1 MLHDLDKTLE
11 KLIMKEGN
19 IPSGEI
25 DVTFDQPT
33 GEWSSRLSR
42 PTLNCWCFDMR
53 ENLKLR
59 SVDRNVERMNGN
71 LARTTFAPR
80 RIDLTYLVT
89 AWTRKAEDEH
99 QLLWRALVALK
110 RYSSLDPKN
119 CEGDLRYQTIAIPLT
134 VADMTNASVNLVDL
148 WSVLEN
154 QMRLGF
160 VVTATVELDTQAAFE
175 TPLVLEAT
183 MRIGEPRLD
192 ETQRGEP
199 WTIDR
204 EHAREVKIRP
214 RKGKEDKEGGE

>member
-1 MLHDLDKTLE
+1 MLHDFDKTLE

-19 IPSGEI
+19 IPNGEI
-25 DVTFDQPT
+25 DVQFDQPT

-42 PTLNCWCFDMR
+42 PTLNCWCFDIR
-53 ENLKLR
+53 ENMKLR
-59 SVDRNVERMNGN
+59 TVERSVERMNGN
-71 LARTTFAPR
+71 MARTTFAPR

-110 RYSSLDPKN
+110 RFTVLDPVN
-119 CEGDLRYQTIAIPLT
+119 CEGDLRYQTRPIPLT
-134 VADMTNASVNLVDL
+134 VADMTNSSVNMVDL

-160 VVTATVELDTQAAFE
+160 MVTATVEMDVSVPFD

-183 MRIGEPRLD
+183 LRVGEARLD
-192 ETQRGEP
+192 EADRSKP
-199 WTIDR
+199 WELDKEKSR
-204 EHAREVKIRP
+204 DLKIRP
-214 RKGKEDKEGGE
+214 RRKNAADEPEA

>member
-33 GEWSSRLSR
+33 GEWASRLSR
-42 PTLNCWCFDMR
+42 PTLNCWCFDLR

-59 SVDRNVERMNGN
+59 SVERNVERMGNGN
-71 LARTTFAPR
+71 SARTTFAPR
-80 RIDLTYLVT
+80 RIDLMYLVT

-110 RYSSLDPKN
+110 RFITLDPAK
-119 CEGDLRYQTIAIPLT
+119 CEGDLRYQTLPMPLT
-134 VADMTNASVNLVDL
+134 VADMTAANVNLVDL

-160 VVTATVELDTQAAFE
+160 IVTVTLELDTKVTFE
-175 TPLVLEAT
+175 TPLVLDAT
-183 MRIGEPRLD
+183 LRV
-192 ETQRGEP
+192 GEP
-199 WTIDR
+199 WDMKGERTRDL
-204 EHAREVKIRP
+204 KIR
-214 RKGKEDKEGGE
+214 RRADSSENSIESEGGDE